1 MPKLDGV
8 SATSLI
14 RQFDHMTPI
23 ISMTSNSK
31 PAEIIKY
38 YSSGMNDILPKPFTK
53 DGLFDMLEVRCCSR
67 RVRPLLTRSQKHL
80 MHLKVIQT
88 MARVPRSVGIPPLSD
103 SSFDQALQVSAANMQ
118 GTFSPGGNFNFSL
131 GGDPEDGR
139 INPLAGM
146 GLSDEKYTMIL
157 QNLVNG
163 ETFSGVGALE
173 AGVGGGGESSKR
185 ALDDSGDGRETK
197 RSRFEVIE

>member
-31 PAEIIKY
+31 PAEIMKY
-38 YSSGMNDILPKPFTK
+38 YSSGMNDHLPKPFTK
-53 DGLFDMLEVRCCSR
+53 DGLLQVLE
-67 RVRPLLTRSQKHL
+67 KHL
-80 MHLKVIQT
+80 THLKVIQT
-88 MARVPRSVGIPPLSD
+88 LTKALPRSVGVPPLSD
-103 SSFDQALQVSAANMQ
+103 PSFDHALAVQQQQLQLGFA
-118 GTFSPGGNFNFSL
+118 L
-131 GGDPEDGR
+131 GGDDDDGK

-146 GLSDEKYTMIL
+146 GLTDEQYTLIL

-163 ETFSGVGALE
+163 ESFAGVGALE
-173 AGVGGGGESSKR
+173 AGVGESSKR
-185 ALDDSGDGRETK
+185 ALDDGPDGREAK

>member
-31 PAEIIKY
+31 PAEIMKY
-38 YSSGMNDILPKPFTK
+38 YSSGMNDHLPKPFTK
-53 DGLFDMLEVRCCSR
+53 DGLWEVLE
-67 RVRPLLTRSQKHL
+67 KHL
-80 MHLKVIQT
+80 THLKVIQT
-88 MARVPRSVGIPPLSD
+88 LSRVPRSVGVPPLSD
-103 SSFDQALQVSAANMQ
+103 PSFDNALTVQANAVQQ
-118 GTFSPGGNFNFSL
+118 GALPIGFSL
-131 GGDPEDGR
+131 GTANDEEGK

-146 GLSDEKYTMIL
+146 GLTDEQYTLIL

-163 ETFSGVGALE
+163 ESFSGVSSLEGAN
-173 AGVGGGGESSKR
+173 GESGKR
-185 ALDDSGDGRETK
+185 ALDDPHDSREAK

>member
-31 PAEIIKY
+31 PDDITKY
-38 YSSGMNDILPKPFTK
+38 YSSGMNDHLPKPFTK
-53 DGLFDMLEVRCCSR
+53 DGLWEVLE
-67 RVRPLLTRSQKHL
+67 KHL
-80 MHLKVIQT
+80 THLKVIQT
-88 MARVPRSVGIPPLSD
+88 LSKVPRSVGVPPLSD
-103 SSFDQALQVSAANMQ
+103 PNFDNALAIQASQQQ
-118 GTFSPGGNFNFSL
+118 GGLPLGFSL
-131 GGDPEDGR
+131 GGGDDDDGGK

-146 GLSDEKYTMIL
+146 GLTDEQYTLIL

-163 ETFSGVGALE
+163 ESFSGVSSLEGANGTIG
-173 AGVGGGGESSKR
+173 AGGSGAGGESSKR
-185 ALDDSGDGRETK
+185 TLDDASDGREPK

>member
-31 PAEIIKY
+31 PAEIMKY
-38 YSSGMNDILPKPFTK
+38 YSSGMNDHLPKPFTK
-53 DGLFDMLEVRCCSR
+53 DGLLQVLE
-67 RVRPLLTRSQKHL
+67 KHL
-80 MHLKVIQT
+80 THLKVIQT
-88 MARVPRSVGIPPLSD
+88 LSRIPRSVGVPPLSD
-103 SSFDQALQVSAANMQ
+103 PSFDNALAVQAGAMQ
-118 GTFSPGGNFNFSL
+118 QAQQQLPLGFSL
-131 GGDPEDGR
+131 GGEDDDGK

-146 GLSDEKYTMIL
+146 GLTDEQYTLIL

-163 ETFSGVGALE
+163 ESFSGVSSLEGAT
-173 AGVGGGGESSKR
+173 GGESSKR
-185 ALDDSGDGRETK
+185 SLDDASDGRESK

>member
-31 PAEIIKY
+31 PAEIMKY
-38 YSSGMNDILPKPFTK
+38 YHSGMNDHLPKPFTK
-53 DGLFDMLEVRCCSR
+53 DGLWEVLE
-67 RVRPLLTRSQKHL
+67 KHL
-80 MHLKVIQT
+80 THLQVIQT
-88 MARVPRSVGIPPLSD
+88 LSKVPRSVGVPPLSD
-103 SSFDQALQVSAANMQ
+103 PSFDNALAVQASAAQQ
-118 GTFSPGGNFNFSL
+118 GGALPLGFSL
-131 GGDPEDGR
+131 GAGDEEEGK

-146 GLSDEKYTMIL
+146 GLTDEQYTLIL

-163 ETFSGVGALE
+163 ESFSGVSSLEGAN
-173 AGVGGGGESSKR
+173 GESGKR
-185 ALDDSGDGRETK
+185 ALDDPHDSREAK

>member
-31 PAEIIKY
+31 PAEIMKY
-38 YSSGMNDILPKPFTK
+38 YSTGMNDHLPKPFTK
-53 DGLFDMLEVRCCSR
+53 DGLWEVLE
-67 RVRPLLTRSQKHL
+67 KHL
-80 MHLKVIQT
+80 THLKVIQT
-88 MARVPRSVGIPPLSD
+88 LSRIPRSVGVPPLSD
-103 SSFDQALQVSAANMQ
+103 PSFDHALAVQQQQLQLGFA
-118 GTFSPGGNFNFSL
+118 L
-131 GGDPEDGR
+131 GGDDDDGK

-146 GLSDEKYTMIL
+146 GLTDEQYTMIL

-163 ETFSGVGALE
+163 ESFSGVSSLEGAT
-173 AGVGGGGESSKR
+173 GGESSKR
-185 ALDDSGDGRETK
+185 SLDDASDGRESK

>member
-31 PAEIIKY
+31 PNEIIKY
-38 YSSGMNDILPKPFTK
+38 YSSGMNDVLPKPFTR
-53 DGLFDMLEVRCCSR
+53 DGLLDMLE
-67 RVRPLLTRSQKHL
+67 KHL

-88 MARVPRSVGIPPLSD
+88 MSKVPRSVGIPPLSD
-103 SSFDQALQVSAANMQ
+103 AGFDQALQMQ
-118 GTFSPGGNFNFSL
+118 MQMPGG
-131 GGDPEDGR
+131 GEDDGK

-146 GLSDEKYTMIL
+146 GLTDDQYTMIL

-163 ETFSGVGALE
+163 ESFMGVGALD
-173 AGVGGGGESSKR
+173 G
-185 ALDDSGDGRETK
+185 ALDGMGAGAKRGLDDGGDGREAK
-197 RSRFEVIE
+197 RSRFEVVE

>member
-31 PAEIIKY
+31 PAEIMKY
-38 YSSGMNDILPKPFTK
+38 YSSGMNDHLPKPFTK
-53 DGLFDMLEVRCCSR
+53 DGLWEVLE
-67 RVRPLLTRSQKHL
+67 KHL
-80 MHLKVIQT
+80 THLKVIQT
-88 MARVPRSVGIPPLSD
+88 LSKVPRSVGVPPLSD
-103 SSFDQALQVSAANMQ
+103 PSFDNALAVQHQ
-118 GTFSPGGNFNFSL
+118 QLLGGGPGGALPLGFSL
-131 GGDPEDGR
+131 AADDDDGK

-146 GLSDEKYTMIL
+146 GLTDEQYTLIL

-163 ETFSGVGALE
+163 ESFAGVGAAME
-173 AGVGGGGESSKR
+173 GVGAESVGKR
-185 ALDDSGDGRETK
+185 GLEDVSDGREAK

>member
-31 PAEIIKY
+31 PAEIMKY
-38 YSSGMNDILPKPFTK
+38 YSSGMNDHLPKPFTK
-53 DGLFDMLEVRCCSR
+53 DGLWEVLE
-67 RVRPLLTRSQKHL
+67 KHL
-80 MHLKVIQT
+80 THLKVIQT
-88 MARVPRSVGIPPLSD
+88 LSRVPRSVGVPPLSD
-103 SSFDQALQVSAANMQ
+103 PSFDHALAVQAAAQ
-118 GTFSPGGNFNFSL
+118 QLPLGFAIGG
-131 GGDPEDGR
+131 GEDDDGK

-146 GLSDEKYTMIL
+146 GLTDEQYTLIL

-163 ETFSGVGALE
+163 ESFAGLSALE
-173 AGVGGGGESSKR
+173 GATGGGGGGESSKR
-185 ALDDSGDGRETK
+185 SLDDAGDGREAK

>member
-31 PAEIIKY
+31 PAEIMKY
-38 YSSGMNDILPKPFTK
+38 YSSGMNDHLPKPFTK
-53 DGLFDMLEVRCCSR
+53 DGLWEVLE
-67 RVRPLLTRSQKHL
+67 KHL
-80 MHLKVIQT
+80 THLKVIQT
-88 MARVPRSVGIPPLSD
+88 LSRVPRSVGVPPLSD
-103 SSFDQALQVSAANMQ
+103 PSFDNALAVQASALQQQQQ
-118 GTFSPGGNFNFSL
+118 GGVLPIGFSL
-131 GGDPEDGR
+131 GAGGDEEGK

-146 GLSDEKYTMIL
+146 GLTDEQYTLIL
-157 QNLVNG
+157 SNLVNG
-163 ETFSGVGALE
+163 ESFQGIDAVHGL
-173 AGVGGGGESSKR
+173 GESSKR
-185 ALDDSGDGRETK
+185 SLDDPHDGRDPK

>member
-1 MPKLDGV
+1 
-8 SATSLI
+8 
-14 RQFDHMTPI
+14 
-23 ISMTSNSK
+23 
-31 PAEIIKY
+31 
-38 YSSGMNDILPKPFTK
+38 
-53 DGLFDMLEVRCCSR
+53 
-67 RVRPLLTRSQKHL
+67 

-131 GGDPEDGR
+131 GADPEDGR

-146 GLSDEKYTMIL
+146 GLSDEQYTMIL

-163 ETFSGVGALE
+163 ESFMGIGPLDTGAGPFDSG
-173 AGVGGGGESSKR
+173 KR
-185 ALDDSGDGRETK
+185 SLDDTSDGRDGK
-197 RSRFEVIE
+197 RPRFEVIE

>member
-31 PAEIIKY
+31 PAEIMKY
-38 YSSGMNDILPKPFTK
+38 YSSGMNDHLPKPFTK
-53 DGLFDMLEVRCCSR
+53 DGLWEVLE
-67 RVRPLLTRSQKHL
+67 KHL
-80 MHLKVIQT
+80 THLKVIQT
-88 MARVPRSVGIPPLSD
+88 LSKIPRSVGVPPLSD
-103 SSFDQALQVSAANMQ
+103 PNFDNALAVQASQQQQ
-118 GTFSPGGNFNFSL
+118 GGLPLGFSL
-131 GGDPEDGR
+131 GGGDDDDGGK

-146 GLSDEKYTMIL
+146 GLTDEQYTMIL

-163 ETFSGVGALE
+163 ESFSGVSSLEGAT
-173 AGVGGGGESSKR
+173 GGESSKR
-185 ALDDSGDGRETK
+185 SLDDASDGRESK